1 MIEDANADTAL
12 RRLNEQFLLSARTG
26 ESDAGFDLAT
36 LFLGEVPTQRID
48 LILAVAEALILQS
61 AQLGS
66 GAAKAYLRD
75 TWPQMEKVLRGRF
88 VRRGLEE

>member
-1 MIEDANADTAL
+1 MIEGADADAAL
-12 RRLNEQFLLSARTG
+12 RLLTQQFLSSVRTG

-36 LFLGEVPTQRID
+36 LFLGDVPTQRID

-66 GAAKAYLRD
+66 AAAETYLRD

-88 VRRGLEE
+88 ARRGLQE

>member
-1 MIEDANADTAL
+1 MIEGTDADAAL
-12 RRLNEQFLLSARTG
+12 SLLTQQFLSSVRTG
-26 ESDAGFDLAT
+26 DSDAGFDLAT

-66 GAAKAYLRD
+66 IAAQAYLRD
-75 TWPQMEKVLRGRF
+75 TWPQMEQVLRGRF
-88 VRRGLEE
+88 ARRGLLE